1 MRYERD
7 YIRNRV
13 VRNNQEKKQFKLGN
27 GSGWSL
33 KSTGL
38 HDKRL
43 CLDKTREIEDL
54 KKIDEL

>member
-13 VRNNQEKKQFKLGN
+13 ARNNQEKKQFKLGN

-43 CLDKTREIEDL
+43 FLDKTREIEDF
-54 KKIDEL
+54 KKNR